1 VPQEAVLSIKV
12 ADLVL
17 GKFSAMVKVKA
28 HRRAMVKVNRRAT
41 DKAKAAGRANLFRA
55 LHEAVVK
62 AVLPLAVEGRL
73 LEVSNNFDA
82 NELAE

>member
-1 VPQEAVLSIKV
+1 VPQEVVLPVKV

-28 HRRAMVKVNRRAT
+28 HRRAMIKVNRTAV
-41 DKAKAAGRANLFRA
+41 DKVKAAGRVNLFRA

-73 LEVSNNFDA
+73 LWVSNNFDA